1 MTLLISIL
9 KQVFCGVR
17 AGLQPAFLLIM
28 YNPMAAGRLKK
39 NIMKTS
45 FCAVALGIF
54 ALSLASCKP
63 QEPAAPVLESL
74 KFENAELSLEVGDVI
89 KLEVTATPA
98 DAEGYTLQWESSN
111 ETVASVTDEGEVT
124 ALSAGVADITVS
136 SGVISATCKVTV
148 AVPVIPVESVSLDA
162 QQLELGI
169 GETYVLQATVLPEN
183 ATDKSAT
190 WSSSAPEIVSVDENG
205 TVEALAKGDAV
216 ITVTTTDG
224 ERLPNVL

>member
-1 MTLLISIL
+1 
-9 KQVFCGVR
+9 
-17 AGLQPAFLLIM
+17 
-28 YNPMAAGRLKK
+28 MAAGRLKK